1 MLRFAQGNF
10 RRFQSL
16 LQLRL
21 ALSQFGILPGVRG
34 DLRGQWRQQGIE
46 FAFARELMPLR
57 AELLQSRQFHPLAG
71 QTFRMLLRAVQ
82 LLGGRLLRVLQ
93 HT

>member
-1 MLRFAQGNF
+1 M
-10 RRFQSL
+10 
-16 LQLRL
+16 RL